1 MWNMKASRGG
11 SAAMTDDQER
21 EEPPHS
27 RPLTPAALDAGHRM
41 FQRYLESAYPEA
53 LVLAEDVLHLRPED
67 PMALA
72 VHRECI
78 AAIADADVRDRAPT
92 SPGMDADGFDPDGPT
107 ETDVPY
113 DRDATP
119 LASSIA
125 PSRSGVRASE
135 MYELFLAGDF
145 RAALSL
151 SESILDALPED
162 DLARAVRSQCC
173 DALGIEARVPALR
186 KPSGQHR
193 AVVDPK

>member
-1 MWNMKASRGG
+1 
-11 SAAMTDDQER
+11 MTDDQER
-21 EEPPHS
+21 SKPTHA

-53 LVLAEDVLHLRPED
+53 LVLAEDVLRLRPDD

-72 VHRECI
+72 VHRECV
-78 AAIADADVRDRAPT
+78 AAISDTGESRDRAPT
-92 SPGMDADGFDPDGPT
+92 SPGFDPEGFGSPDGPT

-119 LASSIA
+119 PASSIA
-125 PSRSGVRASE
+125 PPRSGARVSE
-135 MYELFLAGDF
+135 MYDLFLAGDF
-145 RAALSL
+145 RGALSL
-151 SESILDALPED
+151 SESILDTLPED

-193 AVVDPK
+193 AAVDPK